1 MIEVKYPAP
10 SFKIKEEKEQH
21 YVFDTFRKTW
31 LLLTEEEWVRQN
43 FVQYLVQSMQ
53 YPSALIAIEKELEL
67 NGLKKR
73 FDILVYDQQHMP
85 WMLIECKAP
94 SVLINDKTFEQVLR
108 YHISIPTSFLV
119 VTNGQTTY
127 AWQKVKGNLQLLE
140 KLPEWQTTMP
150 DGKL

>member
-21 YVFDTFRKTW
+21 YVFDAFRKTW

-53 YPSALIAIEKELEL
+53 YPQALIAIEKELEL

-119 VTNGQTTY
+119 ITNGQTTY
-127 AWQKVKGNLQLLE
+127 AWQKENGNLQLLE
-140 KLPEWQTTMP
+140 KLPEWGTGLP
-150 DGKL
+150 DEKL